1 MLNIRIRGLYRF
13 KAVRSFCI
21 RRRKARQNGDFDMNI
36 LHMKYAAE
44 VAKCGSINKA
54 AEVLLMNQPNLSRAI
69 KELETSLG
77 VEIFTRTPK
86 GMILTTEGE
95 IFLRYADKILKQ
107 VDEVEE
113 IFKKNVRNKKRFSI
127 SVPRASYISEAFSNF
142 SLSLRGENDVEIFY
156 KETNSHRAIKNIL
169 ESDYRLGII
178 RYAEHFDKYYKEML
192 EEKGLSHELVTEFK
206 YQLITSR
213 SGVLAEKDEITHADL
228 EKLIEITHADPF
240 VPSLPFAEV
249 KREEL
254 PDNVSRR
261 IFVFERAS
269 QFELLAK
276 NPETFMWVSPV
287 PQDLLSRYGLV
298 KKKCAGNAKT
308 YKDLIIHRKDYR
320 LSELDNIFI
329 AELCKSKRELFR

>member
-1 MLNIRIRGLYRF
+1 MNQILIYFVKSSIIMLNIKIRGLYRF

-77 VEIFTRTPK
+77 
-86 GMILTTEGE
+86 
-95 IFLRYADKILKQ
+95 
-107 VDEVEE
+107 
-113 IFKKNVRNKKRFSI
+113 
-127 SVPRASYISEAFSNF
+127 
-142 SLSLRGENDVEIFY
+142 VEIFY

-298 KKKCAGNAKT
+298 EKKCTGNAKT